1 MTLKPILAVSASL
14 LCLASVA
21 GAEGLPEKYKTAGKV
36 VVAGDKGTIELLR
49 PSGAAALDGST
60 REAYAVPQEMLA
72 RDAAGAITAAPM
84 APVVFRLNFEK
95 GSTRLTPQS
104 QAMIDQVFGE
114 VRQRSAPDVS
124 VVGHTDT
131 LGGAAANMSLSL
143 RRAET
148 VARLLKPVASRII
161 AMDIGGQ
168 GETQLLV
175 PTPDNRAEPQNRRVE
190 LTVR

>member
-1 MTLKPILAVSASL
+1 M
-14 LCLASVA
+14 
-21 GAEGLPEKYKTAGKV
+21 
-36 VVAGDKGTIELLR
+36 
-49 PSGAAALDGST
+49 DGST
-60 REAYAVPQEMLA
+60 REAYAVPADMLA
-72 RDAAGAITAAPM
+72 RDTGAAIGASPAAP
-84 APVVFRLNFEK
+84 AVFLLNFEK

-104 QAMIDQVFGE
+104 QAMVEKVFGE

-161 AMDIGGQ
+161 AMDIGGM
-168 GETQLLV
+168 GETSLLV
-175 PTPDNRAEPQNRRVE
+175 PTPDNRAEPRNRRVE

>member
-1 MTLKPILAVSASL
+1 
-14 LCLASVA
+14 
-21 GAEGLPEKYKTAGKV
+21 
-36 VVAGDKGTIELLR
+36 
-49 PSGAAALDGST
+49 
-60 REAYAVPQEMLA
+60 
-72 RDAAGAITAAPM
+72 
-84 APVVFRLNFEK
+84 
-95 GSTRLTPQS
+95 
-104 QAMIDQVFGE
+104 MIDQVFGE

-124 VVGHTDT
+124 IVGHTDT

-143 RRAET
+143 RRAEA
-148 VARLLKPVASRII
+148 VARMLKPVASRVI